1 MSIQLDFLLGR
12 SRSTRIRNGPS
23 SLPPLGRSRS
33 TRSSAGHKSHLDR
46 PGGGQISSLDR
57 SSVDGHQKDQQSS
70 GYSTIKDQLN
80 EYDSLMDQPSG
91 QNSQLKRSSGHD
103 KSSLWLGRSRSAR
116 SGSDGVTML
125 NHSTIKYL
133 NLSNINSSFSS
144 EKWQVIEK
152 TKKDQQN
159 HSVVWKRLC
168 KHFLKICTNL
178 STQPVIILRVLLKLS
193 SINRY

>member
-1 MSIQLDFLLGR
+1 MNLFLFNDTFRKNAHIQIKCNPLVSKMSIQLDFLLGR

-33 TRSSAGHKSHLDR
+33 TRSSAGHKSHLER
-46 PGGGQISSLDR
+46 PSGGQISSLDR

-125 NHSTIKYL
+125 NHSTIKYHTG
-133 NLSNINSSFSS
+133 N
-144 EKWQVIEK
+144 
-152 TKKDQQN
+152 
-159 HSVVWKRLC
+159 
-168 KHFLKICTNL
+168 
-178 STQPVIILRVLLKLS
+178 VIIFILPP
-193 SINRY
+193 